1 MLAKHKLN
9 RYQCPRHRGGEAAAL
24 APGLFLSDKKQINEN
39 KKTHLWAKQMQKK
52 IY

>member
-24 APGLFLSDKKQINEN
+24 APGLFYQTKN
-39 KKTHLWAKQMQKK
+39 K
-52 IY
+52 